1 MAEKTLKAVGIKDSF
16 DRIKT
21 SSWSLLF
28 ICPKMWGVECL
39 WNNVATTGQACCISI
54 PVSLGV
60 QGAFV
65 LPACRLTVAFVE
77 GIVGCVET
85 KWQARCRRHGKNTW
99 KARKRNKKH
108 IPGGLMT
115 DFCSTCLAAPS
126 MRILCVGQAALGQ
139 MQALEY
145 KKCSLQCL
153 AFGDCSNRINN

>member
-108 IPGGLMT
+108 IPGGIMAVLGKKQVKIWT
-115 DFCSTCLAAPS
+115 TETQLTLSTPRWPPCSAACWCPHCSERCL
-126 MRILCVGQAALGQ
+126 
-139 MQALEY
+139 
-145 KKCSLQCL
+145 
-153 AFGDCSNRINN
+153 